1 MREDGAAARVWLRGA
16 PRDLRATSSV
26 RALAGPVLPGL
37 GAPAPMLSP
46 HELDKICV
54 THYASIDKARAE
66 LGYAP
71 PKSVAIAMHEYLQYC
86 KSTLERKA

>member
-1 MREDGAAARVWLRGA
+1 
-16 PRDLRATSSV
+16 
-26 RALAGPVLPGL
+26 
-37 GAPAPMLSP
+37 MLSP

-71 PKSVAIAMHEYLQYC
+71 PKSVAIAMQECLQYC